1 MSVDVSCQAAI
12 AVVAVADVGWLLGR
26 IIVRFTGYVAAAAG
40 RQTFSHCLES
50 ISPAVCKPPVGGL
63 HVRSRPTIHLVELQ
77 HLSPASLRVPSCP
90 HDLMPSR
97 PPALTPSCPHDLMPH
112 IATGTPCVCI
122 PMVVRMTST
131 VVSHSSLT
139 TVSLSVNHIS
149 FFVMSV
155 AVTV

>member
-63 HVRSRPTIHLVELQ
+63 HVRSRPTLHLVELQ
-77 HLSPASLRVPSCP
+77 HLSPASLRV
-90 HDLMPSR
+90 PSR